1 MSPLHIAHCDHDFNW
16 SKVVDIRDPNLLISS
31 NPNHNGIWKHIIYE
45 ISYNF
50 ITKNALLW
58 KTGRCCWHNSP
69 LGFDLKNQFFW
80 QNRVNSMVW
89 WLSRVLNHSEMT
101 DPKRMD
107 RNTQDHNSEV
117 AEMYI
122 LLKDHK
128 KLDSSSKQPVPCRP
142 VVSGNGTYNVH
153 LSELLS

>member
-1 MSPLHIAHCDHDFNW
+1 
-16 SKVVDIRDPNLLISS
+16 
-31 NPNHNGIWKHIIYE
+31 
-45 ISYNF
+45 
-50 ITKNALLW
+50 
-58 KTGRCCWHNSP
+58 
-69 LGFDLKNQFFW
+69 
-80 QNRVNSMVW
+80 MVW

-128 KLDSSSKQPVPCRP
+128 KWDSNSKQSVPCRP

-153 LSELLS
+153 LSELLSELLEPVAKEMCGAEIASTEDALHQITNINDWIEQGKT